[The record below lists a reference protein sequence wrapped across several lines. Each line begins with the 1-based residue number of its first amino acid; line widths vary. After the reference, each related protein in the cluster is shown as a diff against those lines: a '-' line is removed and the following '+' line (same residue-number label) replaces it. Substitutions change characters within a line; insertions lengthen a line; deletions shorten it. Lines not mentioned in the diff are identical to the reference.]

1 MKKVLSLIAAA
12 SIIAASLAVPVM
24 ADASF
29 SDMTADHWA
38 MQSVSRLVE
47 DGTIN
52 GFPDGTFQP
61 TGIVS
66 RAEFVKMLGKSDI
79 RFDKD
84 FADVPQ
90 DHWAYDYIMY
100 SALDGDENGNF
111 NPTAP
116 ITRGQ
121 VAELLYKRYAGGAE
135 TIAPN
140 YVTSGA
146 SDTKAA
152 AWAYNTGLMVGGDM
166 LNLRLADSLT
176 RAEAA
181 VLIVRAKDLNPTAY
195 RSFIDNFP
203 DDVYKNIYEGSN
215 LFLTAYSPDEN
226 ITYEELSVAAM
237 RFENKYK
244 NSALNYIFEPK
255 YDGEYAKHWNVICTY
270 ALDEKGFSSA
280 EAEAKGY
287 ATVEDAIAILTLGA
301 RNNQYIESNMVKP
314 DGRTYSEVTPKD
326 SSSEFAKNMS
336 YAYNFGISLYAD
348 GKINPQKLVT
358 KKEVSCILMQY
369 SLTFGAQIAY
379 HCGYYSGYMPLTVR
393 TDSASYPV
401 NKDFYSAVMQEI
413 PNNVYDAAYK
423 TDSEVSIA
431 PKNFINSAVMYG
443 NMYATAAMTICADAY
458 EKGAELYIDVYPS
471 LIMRLHN
478 RNEIMRVTVSLANA
492 ASAMML
498 SDVFTLGEGV
508 EDRVIN
514 VGDSFWCD
522 LSTNQNSSAVIY
534 LDNSLI
540 TLNQIVE

>member
-1 MKKVLSLIAAA
+1 MKKVLSVIAAISIVVA
-12 SIIAASLAVPVM
+12 SWAVPVM
-24 ADASF
+24 ADAAF
-29 SDMTADHWA
+29 TDMAADHWA
-38 MQSVSRLVE
+38 MQSVSRLVS

-52 GFPDGTFQP
+52 GFPDGTFRP

-79 RFDKD
+79 KFDKD
-84 FADVPQ
+84 FLDVPK
-90 DHWAYDYIMY
+90 DHWAYDYIMH
-100 SALDGDENGNF
+100 SALDGDANGNF

-140 YVTSGA
+140 YVTNGA

-195 RSFIDNFP
+195 RSFIDNFS
-203 DDVYKNIYEGSN
+203 DDVYKNVYENSN
-215 LFLTAYSPDEN
+215 LFLTGYSPDEN

-255 YDGEYAKHWNVICTY
+255 YEGEYAKHWDVICTY
-270 ALDEKGFSSA
+270 ALDEKGFTSA

-287 ATVEDAIAILTLGA
+287 ATVENAIAILTLAA
-301 RNNQYIESNMVKP
+301 RNNQFIESNMVKT
-314 DGRTYSEVTPKD
+314 DGRTYSEVTIKD
-326 SSSEFAKNMS
+326 SSSQFAKNMS

-348 GKINPQKLVT
+348 GKINPQKLIT

-379 HCGYYSGYMPLTVR
+379 HCGYNSGYMPLTAR
-393 TDSASYPV
+393 MDSASYPA
-401 NKDFYSAVMQEI
+401 NKDFYSAVLQEI
-413 PNNVYDAAYK
+413 PNGVYDAAYK
-423 TDSEVSIA
+423 LDSEVSIA
-431 PKNFINSAVMYG
+431 PKSFINSAVMYG
-443 NMYATAAMTICADAY
+443 NMYATAAMSICAAAY

-471 LIMRLHN
+471 LIMRLQS
-478 RNEIMRVTVSLANA
+478 RDEIMRVRVSLASAPA
-492 ASAMML
+492 AMKL
-498 SDVFTLGEGV
+498 SDFFRLGEGV
-508 EDRVIN
+508 EDTIIKP
-514 VGDSFWCD
+514 GDSFWCD

-534 LDNSLI
+534 LDDSLI
-540 TLNQIVE
+540 TLDQIIR